1 MWEAIAYVSSGI
13 TLVAFIAALIAWS
26 VKWKS
31 EEHERLIRTA
41 KESDRAALVRNALE
55 FLNVDTA
62 GLTQEYQ
69 FKLAIEQI
77 NLRGQR
83 FKISSA
89 VICFMALVCGRYNHL
104 RHRATWPHTRNAPCD
119 RSHEQIGSR

>member
-13 TLVAFIAALIAWS
+13 TLVAFIGALIAWS

-89 VICFMALVCGRYNHL
+89 VICFMALVAASITTYAITQHGREL
-104 RHRATWPHTRNAPCD
+104 SA
-119 RSHEQIGSR
+119 